1 MSGLAI
7 FLLVAQGVLFVIWAV
22 LMFRALFGIRR
33 RYQAETG
40 HVWIGPIAV
49 FGVYGA
55 YLKDVRFRRERRFIV
70 LVLALFIVVS
80 YAFYLIQTPQG

>member
-7 FLLVAQGVLFVIWAV
+7 ILLVVQGVLFVIWAA

-33 RYQAETG
+33 RHEAETG
-40 HVWIGPIAV
+40 QAWIGPIAV

-55 YLKDVRFRRERRFIV
+55 YLKDTRFGRERRLIL